1 MGAQCA
7 LHALVAD
14 VVVQD
19 DSAVLLVRPET
30 PHDGAEGWR
39 LPEERLRFGEAPE
52 ACARR
57 LLKEQ
62 LGLEPEWVA
71 LAEVE
76 SSVEAAVW
84 SLIFHFKCDADRRPV
99 AGPAI
104 AEARFFHIEGL
115 PATAHGTRERV
126 VVYAGVC
133 SAGRSGRRRMSGTG

>member
-1 MGAQCA
+1 MDSQCS
-7 LHALVAD
+7 LHVLAAD

-19 DSAVLLVRPET
+19 DSAVLLVRPTT

-39 LPEERLRFGEAPE
+39 LPAERLRFGEAPE

-76 SSVEAAVW
+76 SSVDGAVW
-84 SLIFHFKCDADRRPV
+84 SLTFHFKCDADRRPV

-104 AEARFFHIEGL
+104 AEARFFQIEHL
-115 PATAHGTRERV
+115 PATAHGTRKREIVYRV
-126 VVYAGVC
+126 VTA
-133 SAGRSGRRRMSGTG
+133 A

>member
-1 MGAQCA
+1 MGRESGCDVHV
-7 LHALVAD
+7 LTAD

-76 SSVEAAVW
+76 SSVDGAVW
-84 SLIFHFKCDADRRPV
+84 SLTFHFKCDADRRPV

-104 AEARFFHIEGL
+104 AEARFFQIEHL
-115 PATAHGTRERV
+115 PATAHGTWEREVVYRV
-126 VVYAGVC
+126 VTAAG
-133 SAGRSGRRRMSGTG
+133 

>member
-1 MGAQCA
+1 MNPDGG
-7 LHALVAD
+7 LLALVAD

-19 DSAVLLVRPET
+19 DSTVLLVRPET

-76 SSVEAAVW
+76 SSVDGAVW
-84 SLIFHFKCDADRRPV
+84 SLTFHFQVRCGPP
-99 AGPAI
+99 AG
-104 AEARFFHIEGL
+104 G
-115 PATAHGTRERV
+115 G
-126 VVYAGVC
+126 AGDC
-133 SAGRSGRRRMSGTG
+133 RGA

>member
-1 MGAQCA
+1 MNPECG

-76 SSVEAAVW
+76 SSVDGAVW
-84 SLIFHFKCDADRRPV
+84 SLTFHFKCDADRRPV

-104 AEARFFHIEGL
+104 AEARFFQIEHL
-115 PATAHGTRERV
+115 PATAHGTRERE
-126 VVYAGVC
+126 VVYRVVTAAG
-133 SAGRSGRRRMSGTG
+133 